1 MAAGLAWPH
10 MQAPS
15 SFSAVGALHIRG
27 FARTS
32 HGFTAIELMVT
43 VAIVAILAALA
54 GPSFTPLIERWR
66 VRDAAETLTS
76 SLYYARSEAIK
87 RGGNIIIIKNPNSG
101 TCTTAAGDTQW
112 GCGWRIFFDANG
124 NRAQDACVPANTP
137 NECDLQ
143 VTPAPTR
150 LTMNLAAST
159 GSISIDRWGMQS
171 HTDAADTTPDDLA
184 FELRPYGKPN
194 TDASAAN
201 LCASR
206 SGRIVRKKGSEAC

>member
-1 MAAGLAWPH
+1 
-10 MQAPS
+10 
-15 SFSAVGALHIRG
+15 
-27 FARTS
+27 
-32 HGFTAIELMVT
+32 MVT

-76 SLYYARSEAIK
+76 TLYLARSEAIK

-124 NRAQDACVPANTP
+124 NGTQDACVPANTP

-150 LTMNLAAST
+150 LALNLTGST
-159 GSISIDRWGMQS
+159 GSITVDRWGMLS
-171 HTDAADTTPDDLA
+171 HTGGATVPTNMF
-184 FELRPYGKPN
+184 FELMPKDK
-194 TDASAAN
+194 TISEASAAR
-201 LCASR
+201 LCT
-206 SGRIVRKKGSEAC
+206 GIGGGIVRKKGLDTCS